1 MLRKKRFYF
10 FLLFLLPLI
19 AFVIYALY
27 RIEPYKRNQWT
38 DEQLLE
44 AFALDTLSAVELGF
58 LEGKDRKLRYLQIG
72 NDSTKPLLT
81 FIHGSPSSSAFWVK
95 MMQDSNLRARAN
107 LLAIDR
113 PGYGG
118 SGLGVPMISVKKQ
131 AEYVAAV
138 IRERQMG
145 DEQPVLLHGSSYG
158 GTVSARIAMDYPE
171 LIDGLLLQSAS
182 MAPKEE
188 YTYWITHPT
197 SRWPLNQL
205 IPPALRTANNEK
217 LNHQKQLEDMA
228 DRWDN
233 IDAHTVVVHG
243 TDDWLIYPPNAYF
256 ACDQLE
262 NAESL
267 VHHMVDGGEHDLIY
281 RTPQLLKRYLNR
293 LLDRVAG
300 QYTAEMIEAIE
311 EDH

>member
-10 FLLFLLPLI
+10 FLFFLLPLI
-19 AFVIYALY
+19 AFVVYALY

-44 AFALDTLSAVELGF
+44 AFSLDTLNAVELGF
-58 LEGKDRKLRYLQIG
+58 LEGKDRKLRYLQVG

-95 MMQDSNLRARAN
+95 MMQDSTLRARAN

-118 SGLGVPMISVKKQ
+118 SGLGIPMISVKKQ

-145 DEQPVLLHGSSYG
+145 DGQPVLLHGSSYG

-197 SRWPLNQL
+197 SRWPLSQL

-217 LNHQKQLEDMA
+217 LNHQEQLEDMA
-228 DRWDN
+228 DRWEN
-233 IDAHTVVVHG
+233 IDAHTVVIHG

-262 NAESL
+262 NAQSL

-281 RTPQLLKRYLNR
+281 RTPKLLKRYLNR

-300 QYTAEMIEAIE
+300 QYTEEMVEAIE
-311 EDH
+311 EDR